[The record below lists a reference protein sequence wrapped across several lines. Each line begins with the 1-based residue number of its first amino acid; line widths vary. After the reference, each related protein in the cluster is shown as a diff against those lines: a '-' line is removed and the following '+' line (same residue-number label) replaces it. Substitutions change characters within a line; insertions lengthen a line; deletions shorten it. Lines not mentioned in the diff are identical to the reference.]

1 MSKVILFE
9 KTEKNFNTRGLGILT
24 DIVNPVIT
32 ETINGIY
39 DMSFFYPINGKLY
52 NEITHERIVYAKGPK
67 NYQAFRINSIE
78 KSDLE
83 NGINVHAF
91 HISYDLAG
99 NFIEDTFIQN
109 KGGDGAIKQLLAKTT
124 TPHNFTGT
132 SNIQETFNS
141 RIVRENVL
149 NILIGTAENSF
160 LNRAGGQFERD
171 NFRINWLTR
180 IGQDRGVK
188 IKYRKNLTGLTFKV
202 DYSNVITRIMPQGF
216 DALFLPE
223 KYIDSPLIHQY
234 SNIKIK
240 NVKFDKIKSK
250 KLNPNDKDA
259 IDHDEALRL
268 LRVQSKKYIEKLD
281 KPTITADVSF
291 IDLSQTEEYK
301 QYKQLETIYI
311 GDIVT
316 VIHEPL
322 GVELKK
328 QMTSYQY
335 DPILDSYIFMTLGD
349 EKDFISGS
357 VNSGTMALNK
367 VEELKRELDTSILEK
382 YKEVATDLINSGFG
396 GYTRYYKDRMLVMDT
411 DDVATATK
419 VWQFNKNGIGYSKT
433 GVQGPYVYAW
443 TIDGVFNADFIGA
456 NSITANKLSA
466 DVGQSLDLSGNH
478 SINLTVNENV
488 NNLIGSTIN
497 QRIDAIEQTIY
508 ENSYELET
516 VEDIDLID
524 VTAGKIFKKNIRL
537 EKNKRYD
544 LKFRNIGNIDIS
556 IRFKTEQNKRKY
568 KYHYPKKFNAYI
580 QIGKHFAS
588 TNFQTKVITFTSP
601 GSFSEASIVVKSRDF
616 GKISNLKLIKNS
628 TSVTL
633 DKISKLIHDV
643 NGLELSTID
652 SINQLE
658 ARYLLKLNE
667 FSTKIADNKSELE
680 SNFKQKADELNL
692 TISRKANASE
702 LADKVDKDNI
712 ISEIN
717 ISTEGVRIKGDRIE
731 IEGLLTAY
739 KGQIGGFIIG
749 KNDEYGSWWIQGDNN
764 FSVGMGNGSN
774 SNGQTAFWSNWGS
787 DWGNPNSQAWYVKND
802 GRMVCGNTAVFK
814 DIAIFQEGINAG
826 NRIKVGL
833 VELRNNDI
841 YYNNSD
847 KVVWWSQQNK
857 FLANSSDIR
866 LKTNIEDT
874 KINAIDIISK
884 IRLVAFDWK
893 DEMKGH
899 EDIGFIAQNLER
911 IKNVVVEKG
920 DGYKA
925 VNYQELIPYLTKAIQ
940 ELVDENKELKSR
952 IEEIERRVY
961 GINTD

>member
-1 MSKVILFE
+1 MYEVKKEYLQAIMQPSRNFTSRVSFKDREFTDNEVISI
-9 KTEKNFNTRGLGILT
+9 KSSYSIA
-24 DIVNPVIT
+24 
-32 ETINGIY
+32 
-39 DMSFFYPINGKLY
+39 SS
-52 NEITHERIVYAKGPK
+52 ERFIIGGGY
-67 NYQAFRINSIE
+67 INSSEIE
-78 KSDLE
+78 LD
-83 NGINVHAF
+83 GIIEIFEEDEVCKPY
-91 HISYDLAG
+91 ISLITDETS
-99 NFIEDTFIQN
+99 IEIPLGKFYIS
-109 KGGDGAIKQLLAKTT
+109 KIKINRNSKTT
-124 TPHNFTGT
+124 TLEVKDEMYRLNGAYRSQLTYPTTSCEVLQEILTIANLETTPTITFTDYPISHKLEKVT
-132 SNIQETFNS
+132 
-141 RIVRENVL
+141 VREALVYL
-149 NILIGTAENSF
+149 AQQQGSF
-160 LNRAGGQFERD
+160 VTFDRLGKLDFIKLKRTNRIIKKDNYYLKGLNRDE
-171 NFRINWLTR
+171 
-180 IGQDRGVK
+180 
-188 IKYRKNLTGLTFKV
+188 IKYRLTGITCDLGNDKLLSIGQKTGNVMHLKNEWLTQINIDRIYHEYRDFNFYPYDLKMQGDMVIECGDIASVEVTGDSYFNIPVFSHSIYYNGGLVSDLSAKAKSDGKGISEYKGSIARRVEYLDELVSKQGSIYLNDEEPDNSKNGDLWFKNHGGHV
-202 DYSNVITRIMPQGF
+202 EMLEKINGEWIKKADSADIGTIVNTITTDEVIAKKLSVALANIIEINAKTGVIGDLDLSRVRIMDGQKEILAVRDGK
-216 DALFLPE
+216 LIVNLS
-223 KYIDSPLIHQY
+223 DS
-234 SNIKIK
+234 NEF
-240 NVKFDKIKSK
+240 N
-250 KLNPNDKDA
+250 
-259 IDHDEALRL
+259 R
-268 LRVQSKKYIEKLD
+268 
-281 KPTITADVSF
+281 
-291 IDLSQTEEYK
+291 LSQTVSE
-301 QYKQLETIYI
+301 LESSIY
-311 GDIVT
+311 
-316 VIHEPL
+316 
-322 GVELKK
+322 
-328 QMTSYQY
+328 Q
-335 DPILDSYIFMTLGD
+335 
-349 EKDFISGS
+349 
-357 VNSGTMALNK
+357 
-367 VEELKRELDTSILEK
+367 RTSILENIIQERVVQLGK
-382 YKEVATDLINSGFG
+382 KSTVKVPVEI
-396 GYTRYYKDRMLVMDT
+396 KP
-411 DDVATATK
+411 TK
-419 VWQFNKNGIGYSKT
+419 VYDFKFNYIGDCE
-433 GVQGPYVYAW
+433 VYV
-443 TIDGVFNADFIGA
+443 VF
-456 NSITANKLSA
+456 
-466 DVGQSLDLSGNH
+466 
-478 SINLTVNENV
+478 E
-488 NNLIGSTIN
+488 
-497 QRIDAIEQTIY
+497 
-508 ENSYELET
+508 
-516 VEDIDLID
+516 
-524 VTAGKIFKKNIRL
+524 FKS
-537 EKNKRYD
+537 D
-544 LKFRNIGNIDIS
+544 
-556 IRFKTEQNKRKY
+556 KRKY
-568 KYHYPKKFNAYI
+568 PYRYAKKQLDYIRFRKKVSSLTEKKILFSFKAPPEFNRSYI
-580 QIGKHFAS
+580 LYRSKEGARIYDIELSQNSDSLTVDKL
-588 TNFQTKVITFTSP
+588 TKLRQDLDSFT
-601 GSFSEASIVVKSRDF
+601 
-616 GKISNLKLIKNS
+616 ISVEDNINATKADLKLK
-628 TSVTL
+628 TDL
-633 DKISKLIHDV
+633 F
-643 NGLELSTID
+643 E
-652 SINQLE
+652 
-658 ARYLLKLNE
+658 
-667 FSTKIADNKSELE
+667 TKIADNKSELE

>member
-32 ETINGIY
+32 EMINGIY

-83 NGINVHAF
+83 NGITVHAF

-109 KGGDGAIKQLLAKTT
+109 KGGDGAINQLLAKTT

-171 NFRINWLTR
+171 NFRLNWLEQ
-180 IGQDRGVK
+180 IGKDRGVK

-234 SNIKIK
+234 SNVKIK
-240 NVKFDKIKSK
+240 NVKFDRIKSK

-259 IDHDEALRL
+259 INHEEAIRS
-268 LRVQSKKYIEKLD
+268 LRVQSKEYIEKLD
-281 KPTITADVSF
+281 KPAITADVSF

-367 VEELKRELDTSILEK
+367 VEELKRELDTSVLEK

-411 DDVATATK
+411 DDESTATK
-419 VWQFNKNGIGYSKT
+419 VWQFNKNGVGYSKT

-466 DVGQSLDLSGNH
+466 DVGQSLDLSSNV
-478 SINLTVNENV
+478 SINSLVNT
-488 NNLIGSTIN
+488 TIN
-497 QRIDAIEQTIY
+497 QQLTDITIGARNFAQNSKIFAKTFWINSGFKNLSFEKFPTEDSEWNNTEIVKFANFDTAKNDLLIGYYQLNANDTHKIKFVENQKYTISFEIINLNNFPVKVKLGGFEFPAVTVNVSAGENKRVKLTSIKKDNNYEHILFYVDSPQKEVKFAVKLLKVEEGSKATSWTPSIE
-508 ENSYELET
+508 ELEEIDINNKNHILNI
-516 VEDIDLID
+516 VSDNEDLKKKIQELEIENLKLRNTISTELKQTKESFEFLFHNFQDLYDENNKLIQNKLND
-524 VTAGKIFKKNIRL
+524 FTKYIRFKNGKIEIGEINSPFKSIQ
-537 EKNKRYD
+537 EKNK
-544 LKFRNIGNIDIS
+544 
-556 IRFKTEQNKRKY
+556 IRFLYNNVEVAYFSNEKLYVTDGEFLNSLILGNFGFFPRQNG
-568 KYHYPKKFNAYI
+568 NL
-580 QIGKHFAS
+580 
-588 TNFQTKVITFTSP
+588 
-601 GSFSEASIVVKSRDF
+601 SFK
-616 GKISNLKLIKNS
+616 
-628 TSVTL
+628 
-633 DKISKLIHDV
+633 
-643 NGLELSTID
+643 
-652 SINQLE
+652 
-658 ARYLLKLNE
+658 
-667 FSTKIADNKSELE
+667 
-680 SNFKQKADELNL
+680 
-692 TISRKANASE
+692 
-702 LADKVDKDNI
+702 
-712 ISEIN
+712 
-717 ISTEGVRIKGDRIE
+717 
-731 IEGLLTAY
+731 
-739 KGQIGGFIIG
+739 
-749 KNDEYGSWWIQGDNN
+749 
-764 FSVGMGNGSN
+764 
-774 SNGQTAFWSNWGS
+774 
-787 DWGNPNSQAWYVKND
+787 
-802 GRMVCGNTAVFK
+802 
-814 DIAIFQEGINAG
+814 
-826 NRIKVGL
+826 KVGG
-833 VELRNNDI
+833 R
-841 YYNNSD
+841 
-847 KVVWWSQQNK
+847 
-857 FLANSSDIR
+857 
-866 LKTNIEDT
+866 
-874 KINAIDIISK
+874 
-884 IRLVAFDWK
+884 
-893 DEMKGH
+893 
-899 EDIGFIAQNLER
+899 
-911 IKNVVVEKG
+911 
-920 DGYKA
+920 
-925 VNYQELIPYLTKAIQ
+925 
-940 ELVDENKELKSR
+940 
-952 IEEIERRVY
+952 
-961 GINTD
+961 